1 MLRAPTSALILAQ
14 AKADGGVI
22 TSFSSVC
29 GGLPAPEAADNPL
42 KYKFSWSPAG
52 VMSAAENSATY
63 RIDGQV
69 VHVPGHQLLRAASP
83 LREGRLSDVFNL
95 EVLPNRDSLPYG
107 ELYGLDE
114 AEGVFRGTLRYAGW
128 GALMADFQ
136 EMGLT
141 DGGRSVPSEVKDWA
155 ALSQS
160 LGLDQGTVEARACLS
175 WLGGFSTATPV
186 TGATVRDAFSSL
198 LQSRLAYAEGER
210 DAVFM
215 DHQLRVTYPGSEV
228 RQLLE
233 CSCGSVWQGTVGA
246 GVPMRH
252 RVWRPCGRYGCMRE
266 GGQASMQK
274 RKRATGFARAVRRAC
289 HDIGTHAFCPH
300 ATNALPWQREDRT
313 LSSSLIAFGGAEE
326 TIMSRTVGLTA
337 SIGLDM
343 LMQHGGA
350 VGSGVLTPTQP
361 EVYNFCLG
369 KLAEEGITFVES
381 E

>member
-1 MLRAPTSALILAQ
+1 
-14 AKADGGVI
+14 
-22 TSFSSVC
+22 
-29 GGLPAPEAADNPL
+29 L

-69 VHVPGHQLLRAASP
+69 VHVPGDQLLRAASP

-128 GALMADFQ
+128 GALMADFRD
-136 EMGLT
+136 MGLT

-160 LGLDQGTVEARACLS
+160 LGLDQGTAEARACLS
-175 WLGGFSTATPV
+175 WLGGFSAATPV

-215 DHQLRVTYPGSEV
+215 DHQLRVTYPGSE
-228 RQLLE
+228 
-233 CSCGSVWQGTVGA
+233 
-246 GVPMRH
+246 
-252 RVWRPCGRYGCMRE
+252 
-266 GGQASMQK
+266 
-274 RKRATGFARAVRRAC
+274 
-289 HDIGTHAFCPH
+289 
-300 ATNALPWQREDRT
+300 REDRT